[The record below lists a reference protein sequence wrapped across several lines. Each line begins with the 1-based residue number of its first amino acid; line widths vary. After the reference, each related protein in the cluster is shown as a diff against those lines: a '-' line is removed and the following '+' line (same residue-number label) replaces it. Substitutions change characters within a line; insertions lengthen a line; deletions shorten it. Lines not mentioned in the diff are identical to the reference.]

1 MKPPELM
8 AADFYYQDR
17 LRQAENRRQVK
28 LALDGAPHRPSVL
41 RRLFSALFSL
51 LRKPARAPEAQ
62 GRLISQSDPYRK
74 VA

>member
-17 LRQAENRRQVK
+17 LRQAENRRLVK
-28 LALDGAPHRPSVL
+28 LALAGAPHRPSVL
-41 RRLFSALFSL
+41 RRLFSAMFSL
-51 LRKPARAPEAQ
+51 LRRPARTVQAP
-62 GRLISQSDPYRK
+62 GRLISQPDPYRK